1 MKIET
6 PTEQQAQLLKLPIVF
21 SASAWFETIYIQ
33 GPLARV
39 LMFIRR
45 CDAIQAA
52 YEAICQCT
60 SEEIPAFY
68 DFEIEC
74 DVLDGDRLELR
85 LAVVRMQGQLQGL
98 QIMLRHEVYV
108 PEQRVPGLFFSPG
121 HILTT
126 QGVEALKE
134 QGLLDISI
142 YLHRHLIGDWGNL
155 DDEDKQSN
163 EHALQ
168 HDLRLFS
175 AYEVKAGEENRLWI
189 ITEGDRSVTTLLLP
203 SEY

>member
-21 SASAWFETIYIQ
+21 SESAWFETIYIQ

-60 SEEIPAFY
+60 SDEIPAFY
-68 DFEIEC
+68 DFGVEC
-74 DVLDGDRLELR
+74 DVLDGNRLELR

-108 PEQRVPGLFFSPG
+108 PEQRVPGLFFAPG

-126 QGVEALKE
+126 RGVDALKE
-134 QGLLDISI
+134 QGLLDISA
-142 YLHRHLIGDWGNL
+142 YLRRHLIGDWGDL
-155 DDEDKQSN
+155 GDEDKQAN
-163 EHALQ
+163 EQALL
-168 HDLRLFS
+168 HGTRLFS
-175 AYEVKAGEENRLWI
+175 AYEVKAGEENRLQI
-189 ITEGDRSVTTLLLP
+189 ITEADRSFTTLILS
-203 SEY
+203 SED